1 MDSSNNLYI
10 ADSGNYRIMK
20 YTPGATNGSI
30 VAGTGVTG
38 TGLDQLSIGTRYI
51 YVDSSLNLYIADT
64 YNNRVVR
71 WASNDSAG
79 VIVAGNGTYG
89 TSLNQLSYPYGVW
102 VDSYSTVFTAE
113 YQSHR
118 VTRWTAGATA
128 GVVVAGVTGSSGESN
143 SVIFSM

>member
-1 MDSSNNLYI
+1 
-10 ADSGNYRIMK
+10 MK

-30 VAGTGVTG
+30 VAGTGVSG

-143 SVIFSM
+143 SVILPM